1 MSLFKKK
8 KVECSFKALYNWSLQ
23 TEAQD
28 ELNKDFS
35 AKKKKSVIKIK
46 ALKQVIIF
54 SVNKIFNTINTGAG
68 LSLATSFT
76 TAKELHL
83 FRSRIS
89 IRTHQTGDL
98 SDAHSNFTS
107 APTSAETVQETKS
120 FSRTSVNCTQ
130 MRCWQAIC
138 QYKPILVRSI
148 IKSIS

>member
-1 MSLFKKK
+1 MRVEQRFFCKKK
-8 KVECSFKALYNWSLQ
+8 Q
-23 TEAQD
+23 
-28 ELNKDFS
+28 
-35 AKKKKSVIKIK
+35 SVVKIK
-46 ALKQVIIF
+46 ALKQVFIF
-54 SVNKIFNTINTGAG
+54 SVNKIFNTINTGVG

-120 FSRTSVNCTQ
+120 FSRTSVNCAQ
-130 MRCWQAIC
+130 MRCWQAIS

-148 IKSIS
+148 IKVIFESNNKC